1 MGRGSDCLISFWSK
15 QSLRETLVNGTS
27 SRQTPAP
34 PPAPQWGYP
43 LPLAL
48 ALGEAG
54 VSFHSR
60 AGSPV
65 LPFWLSCALL
75 LGFL

>member
-1 MGRGSDCLISFWSK
+1 MGKGSDCLISFWTK
-15 QSLRETLVNGTS
+15 QIAQGDSGEMGPQATK
-27 SRQTPAP
+27 P
-34 PPAPQWGYP
+34 PPRPQHRSGAIP

-65 LPFWLSCALL
+65 LPSGSPVLSS
-75 LGFL
+75 